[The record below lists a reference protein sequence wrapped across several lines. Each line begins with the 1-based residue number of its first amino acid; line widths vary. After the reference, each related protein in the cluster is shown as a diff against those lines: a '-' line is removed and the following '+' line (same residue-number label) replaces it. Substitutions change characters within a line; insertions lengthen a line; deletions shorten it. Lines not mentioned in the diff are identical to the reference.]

1 LVAYLTFPP
10 LTDVLAQAS
19 YTQDKTAIDQNDPD
33 ADTYEETCF
42 ENKV

>member
-1 LVAYLTFPP
+1 LVACLTFTA

-19 YTQDKTAIDQNDPD
+19 YTQDKTTIDQNDSD
-33 ADTYEETCF
+33 ADTYEETFF

>member
-1 LVAYLTFPP
+1 LFYLSA

-19 YTQDKTAIDQNDPD
+19 CSQGKTTIDQNDPD
-33 ADTYEETCF
+33 ADSYEETCF